1 MTRSALRGLALLALS
16 DAAVVVTVDVSK
28 VLYSL
33 DARFAGATLDIQDF
47 VGFNI
52 APWTWDWGSGPLRTL
67 VGALAPMVVRVGG
80 TWHAWLV
87 LPGVALVC
95 FYQCGPVR
103 GQLQ

>member
-1 MTRSALRGLALLALS
+1 M
-16 DAAVVVTVDVSK
+16 VVTVDVSK

-67 VGALAPMVVRVGG
+67 VGALAATGI
-80 TWHAWLV
+80 HAW
-87 LPGVALVC
+87 
-95 FYQCGPVR
+95 
-103 GQLQ
+103 